1 MTPELCA
8 QLWTKNIFV
17 FFTRKTCSVRFAK
30 ISILR
35 WDLGR
40 SSGLPW
46 RPCFA
51 TFSLLAPKS
60 LVGTRQN
67 VFRTKKLYFLKEYV
81 VSRFSKDMHSQLGSG
96 WCRRALRDAP
106 R

>member
-1 MTPELCA
+1 MDLINDNMETIENVDSSNA
-8 QLWTKNIFV
+8 IIIIFV
-17 FFTRKTCSVRFAK
+17 FFTRKMCFVRFAK
-30 ISILR
+30 ILILR

-60 LVGTRQN
+60 LGGTR
-67 VFRTKKLYFLKEYV
+67 
-81 VSRFSKDMHSQLGSG
+81 
-96 WCRRALRDAP
+96 
-106 R
+106 